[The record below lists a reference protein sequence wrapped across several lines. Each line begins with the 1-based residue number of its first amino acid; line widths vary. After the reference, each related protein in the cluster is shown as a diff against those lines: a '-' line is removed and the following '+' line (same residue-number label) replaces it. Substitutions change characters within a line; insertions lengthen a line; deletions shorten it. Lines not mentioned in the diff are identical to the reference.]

1 MARYMPSATR
11 VAKVS
16 TSRCYAALLHDLVSI
31 EFDKV
36 HSLAL
41 RFEKHFRALAI
52 HTEYSILYRLHSLSP
67 SVSSSTIDSNT
78 VSVIEVDVFH
88 YVLRTKL
95 PIQGLLD
102 CS

>member
-1 MARYMPSATR
+1 MARYMPSAAR

-16 TSRCYAALLHDLVSI
+16 TSRCYATLLHDLVSV

-41 RFEKHFRALAI
+41 RFEKHFRVLAI
-52 HTEYSILYRLHSLSP
+52 HTEYSILYRLHSSSP

-78 VSVIEVDVFH
+78 IGIIEINVFH
-88 YVLRTKL
+88 YVR
-95 PIQGLLD
+95 LLD
-102 CS
+102 NSEFALRHG